1 MATSV
6 RFGTVTVAL
15 SGMFGPVFFLLYH
28 LRFFLSCKPLSSALE
43 TLSCVEHVKGFIFTG
58 LPDEII

>member
-43 TLSCVEHVKGFIFTG
+43 TVSHVWNM
-58 LPDEII
+58 